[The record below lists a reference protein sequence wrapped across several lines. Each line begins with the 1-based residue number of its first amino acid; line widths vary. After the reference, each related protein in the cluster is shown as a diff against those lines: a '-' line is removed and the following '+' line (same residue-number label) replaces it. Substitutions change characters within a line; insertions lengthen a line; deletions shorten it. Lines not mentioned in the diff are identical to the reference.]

1 MGRFFPFHPPHR
13 GQPVNIPGLAAGLR
27 RLDNALSFLTVEN
40 GRVEWSAD
48 NIPHIIFGD
57 DGSGSMPV
65 EEDED
70 DPKSRYPY
78 GNYPFGVWSH
88 GNKVA
93 IVSGL
98 IYRGGYGYKVPSNE
112 ITITG
117 DTWITLRISPGTEP
131 GTDSLAIIGK
141 PGGVIPRDAD
151 GYIYRGLHKFGLDKH
166 KNAKWLE
173 AGWIGGE
180 IAMMG
185 Y

>member
-1 MGRFFPFHPPHR
+1 MGRFFPFHPPRR

-27 RLDNALSFLTVEN
+27 GLDNALSFLTVEN

-48 NIPHIIFGD
+48 NIPHIIIGD

-65 EEDED
+65 EDED
-70 DPKSRYPY
+70 DSKSKYPY
-78 GNYPFGVWSH
+78 GNFPFGVWSD
-88 GNKVA
+88 GNEVWITNG
-93 IVSGL
+93 IV
-98 IYRGGYGYKVPSNE
+98 YRGGHAYAVPDTRITVSGE
-112 ITITG
+112 I
-117 DTWITLRISPGTEP
+117 WLTLRIRPGTEP
-131 GTDSLAIIGK
+131 GTDNIAVVSR
-141 PGGVIPRDAD
+141 PGTGIPMDAD

-166 KNAKWLE
+166 GDAKWLG